1 MISYSKIGFMTA
13 MYGIWRSMAAYGVSE
28 LFYCCTFAC
37 GKGQK
42 PREDEK
48 GATSDH
54 PWPLL
59 TQEGN

>member
-1 MISYSKIGFMTA
+1 MTA
-13 MYGIWRSMAAYGVSE
+13 MGGIWRGMAAYGVSE
-28 LFYCCTFAC
+28 SEKGSNFVS
-37 GKGQK
+37 GKGKK